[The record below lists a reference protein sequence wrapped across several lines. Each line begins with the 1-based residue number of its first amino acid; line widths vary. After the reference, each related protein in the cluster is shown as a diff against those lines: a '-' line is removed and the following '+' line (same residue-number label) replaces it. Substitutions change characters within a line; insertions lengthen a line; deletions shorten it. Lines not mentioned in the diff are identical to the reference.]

1 MKRKLGLLGVVVG
14 AVALALVGVLQD
26 VSTSKA
32 LMPLPVR
39 PIRPGVSVGG
49 SRTTV
54 LGGNGDVYSDTTGA
68 RGERGGASANW
79 SRDGYGLPDISIDD
93 GVALGS
99 FTSLTDY
106 LCVSIDDK
114 DGGIVAND
122 DGAGNPVGIPF
133 TDESTDLAAA
143 GKAYLLAKTGY
154 FPMNARFES
163 NVTNIFLFG
172 SVPTTVN
179 PPVPVNILTL
189 NVPWA
194 PAAGV
199 SQIWV
204 GGDAAKPSALCTDSA
219 ENLTKLPKGAHSET
233 LGSQTTPVWM
243 TAGTPPRGDAAGP
256 CTGGNCVDKQVY
268 GFWPDKSIVD
278 ASGGA
283 QVVTVTERALNA
295 SPNTGNFKD
304 VWHVEA
310 PAGVTASWGATITER
325 HWDGSAW
332 VSDSAPTISGSG
344 AEISFVE
351 DSLAAGST
359 YEDAGSLNISC
370 ASAGDYIVSIK
381 AVSYPV
387 SPTVDNDLSGN
398 ASVSAIRVKCP
409 AATGEVDNQ
418 VSRIAS
424 TITALSGGSG
434 ALNLPLTPVPPVVMP
449 PRGDEVQLLVGDTA
463 TVNFDEI
470 LRNQGTQDAAS
481 RNWLVA
487 EAPDM
492 NGDGTYD
499 ITLNWVDGS
508 TTAVYG
514 SDPDALTSISVTDTC
529 IAGGGMAC
537 AGLDIAMTQPD
548 GPEIEVNADLQITCA
563 AAGRYLVP
571 VKAVDMPT
579 TLGDSLPTNN
589 AAWQNVTV
597 YCWASAG
604 DKTASDDGIDDA
616 SGLYP
621 GFSSSQSEADLRKP
635 VSPTS
640 KPATGS
646 PADSGYVER
655 LINGACHYLDSNG
668 APDLNSDGWISETES
683 LADPNMPAGIDDDG
697 DCLAD
702 AAAAQPGKPVDYND
716 VAGTAMCP
724 AIVYDEGNAPYA
736 QVQYLQSADEDCDGL
751 IDGNEYVFGSNP
763 RLADSDS
770 DGASDFFEV
779 FQFTNPL
786 NPDTDGDGYKDA
798 PAPTY
803 QNSNTAYDNCPIVF
817 NPTQANND
825 GMRRDNGT
833 VVPGS
838 WASNPNQDKLG
849 DACDEDDDNDRSLDI
864 AETTVTP
871 YTDPMKADSD
881 GDGCVDGWE
890 AITGKDPNSAA
901 SKCPA
906 SLTAAQQ
913 TYARGCHLNL
923 PGTAVGPSFA
933 PGYAGTQWVE
943 MDVDGDGLAC
953 QSGSTITDADSDDG
967 TGSGSVA
974 PVQIVDS
981 VEAMGYNLLVS
992 NKDTDGDGC
1001 EDWIEIVDIN
1011 GNRSAELLDVLFVA
1025 KRALGVDPAPGSDK
1039 VLDIDKNGAVTIL
1052 DALVAA
1058 KNSSL
1063 VKSHSPCASEG

>member
-39 PIRPGVSVGG
+39 PMRPGVSVGG
-49 SRTTV
+49 LKSTV
-54 LGGNGDVYSDTTGA
+54 LGGNGDVSSDTTGA
-68 RGERGGASANW
+68 RGARGGASANW
-79 SRDGYGLPDISIDD
+79 SRDGYGLADIAIDD
-93 GVALGS
+93 GGALGS

-106 LCVSIDDK
+106 LCVSIDDT
-114 DGGIVAND
+114 DGGVVAND
-122 DGAGNPVGIPF
+122 DGAGNPVAIPF

-143 GKAYLLAKTGY
+143 GKTYLLAKTGY

-172 SVPTTVN
+172 SIPTAVN

-194 PAAGV
+194 PAASV

-243 TAGTPPRGDAAGP
+243 TANTPPRGDAAGP
-256 CTGGNCVDKQVY
+256 CSGGNCVDKQVY

-283 QVVTVTERALNA
+283 QVVAVTERALNA
-295 SPNTGNFKD
+295 SPNSGNFKD

-398 ASVSAIRVKCP
+398 ASVSTIRVKCP
-409 AATGEVDNQ
+409 AAAGEVDNQ
-418 VSRIAS
+418 VGRLDS

-463 TVNFDEI
+463 TLNFNEI
-470 LRNQGTQDAAS
+470 LRNVGTQDAAS

-492 NGDGTYD
+492 DGNGTYD
-499 ITLNWVDGS
+499 ITVNWVDGS

-514 SDPDALTSISVTDTC
+514 SDPDNPIDPIDPVNVAPISVTDTC

-537 AGLDIAMTQPD
+537 VGLDIAMTQPD
-548 GPEIEVNADLQITCA
+548 GPEIEVNADLEITCD

-579 TLGDSLPTNN
+579 SLGDSLPTNN
-589 AAWQNVTV
+589 SSWQNVTV
-597 YCWASAG
+597 YCWTDGAA
-604 DKTASDDGIDDA
+604 KAASDDGIDDA

-621 GFSSSQSEADLRKP
+621 RFGSSQSEADLRKS
-635 VSPTS
+635 VSGTS
-640 KPATGS
+640 RPATGS
-646 PADSGYVER
+646 PADTGYVER
-655 LINGACHYLDSNG
+655 LVKGECYYLDSNG
-668 APDLNSDGWISETES
+668 AADGNSDGWISETES
-683 LADPNMPAGIDDDG
+683 LADPNKPVGIDDDG

-702 AAAAQPGKPVDYND
+702 AALAQPGKPVDYND
-716 VAGTAMCP
+716 VAGTATCA
-724 AIVYDEGNAPYA
+724 AIVYNEGNAPFA

-751 IDGNEYVFGSNP
+751 
-763 RLADSDS
+763 L
-770 DGASDFFEV
+770 
-779 FQFTNPL
+779 
-786 NPDTDGDGYKDA
+786 DGDRVRLRLQ
-798 PAPTY
+798 PA
-803 QNSNTAYDNCPIVF
+803 A
-817 NPTQANND
+817 
-825 GMRRDNGT
+825 GRLRRRRRHRLLRG
-833 VVPGS
+833 VPVH
-838 WASNPNQDKLG
+838 Q
-849 DACDEDDDNDRSLDI
+849 
-864 AETTVTP
+864 
-871 YTDPMKADSD
+871 
-881 GDGCVDGWE
+881 
-890 AITGKDPNSAA
+890 
-901 SKCPA
+901 PA
-906 SLTAAQQ
+906 Q
-913 TYARGCHLNL
+913 
-923 PGTAVGPSFA
+923 PGH
-933 PGYAGTQWVE
+933 
-943 MDVDGDGLAC
+943 
-953 QSGSTITDADSDDG
+953 
-967 TGSGSVA
+967 
-974 PVQIVDS
+974 
-981 VEAMGYNLLVS
+981 
-992 NKDTDGDGC
+992 
-1001 EDWIEIVDIN
+1001 
-1011 GNRSAELLDVLFVA
+1011 R
-1025 KRALGVDPAPGSDK
+1025 R
-1039 VLDIDKNGAVTIL
+1039 
-1052 DALVAA
+1052 
-1058 KNSSL
+1058 
-1063 VKSHSPCASEG
+1063 